1 MVCVFKGTEEEF
13 RELSKKATITPEQL
27 AECKAMA
34 KRIPHA
40 DSLSY
45 KLKQFIKAKMAE
57 PNSNSLSA
65 HDAFNS
71 VLKEIERI
79 ENL

>member
-1 MVCVFKGTEEEF
+1 MVYVFKG
-13 RELSKKATITPEQL
+13 
-27 AECKAMA
+27 MV

-45 KLKQFIKAKMAE
+45 KLKQFIKVKMAE

-65 HDAFNS
+65 HDAFNA
-71 VLKEIERI
+71 VLVEIERI
-79 ENL
+79 EDL